1 MGKKLY
7 VGNIP
12 FQATEE
18 MLTEHFAKMGEIL
31 STKIIV
37 DMQTGQSKGFAFVEM
52 ASEEDADKAIADLN
66 GAPFMERNIIV
77 NEARPQKP
85 RTNRGFSDRGGGQ
98 DKRRGG
104 GFRKGAGRGREKR
117 W

>member
-1 MGKKLY
+1 MAKKLY

-18 MLTEHFAKMGEIL
+18 MLTEHFAKMGEIS

-37 DMQTGQSKGFAFVEM
+37 DMQTGQSKGFAFIEM
-52 ASEEDADKAIADLN
+52 TADEDADKAISDLN

-85 RTNRGFSDRGGGQ
+85 RTSRNFGDRGGSHDG
-98 DKRRGG
+98 RRGG
-104 GFRKGAGRGREKR
+104 GFRKGASRGRER
-117 W
+117 R